1 MSLFIV
7 HYNKYNVLKGVMIKS
22 NITLLSFRSQ
32 NKSFLDKALSEEVR
46 TRRRRR
52 YTISI
57 KMTITSWSLE
67 LVTGA
72 ISLVNTL
79 IFGHYDS
86 LEIATQVLVAV
97 HVFLYFVVIPSS
109 YLLNTEV
116 TKDRIVEKG
125 WTNAI
130 PRERRKNRVTPI
142 ANEETKSTSIEMN
155 EINRTKSPVPT
166 ITGNVNLET
175 TYKVY

>member
-1 MSLFIV
+1 
-7 HYNKYNVLKGVMIKS
+7 
-22 NITLLSFRSQ
+22 
-32 NKSFLDKALSEEVR
+32 
-46 TRRRRR
+46 
-52 YTISI
+52 
-57 KMTITSWSLE
+57 MTITSWSLE

-130 PRERRKNRVTPI
+130 PRDRRNNRVTPI
-142 ANEETKSTSIEMN
+142 AHEETKSTSMEMN
-155 EINRTKSPVPT
+155 ESIRTKSSIPT

>member
-1 MSLFIV
+1 M
-7 HYNKYNVLKGVMIKS
+7 LKDLKTNSHIIS
-22 NITLLSFRSQ
+22 LSFRSQ
-32 NKSFLDKALSEEVR
+32 DKPFLDKALSEEVR

-86 LEIATQVLVAV
+86 LEIATQILVAV

-130 PRERRKNRVTPI
+130 PRERRNNRVAPL

-155 EINRTKSPVPT
+155 ETIRRNSPVPT
-166 ITGNVNLET
+166 ISGNVNLET